1 MDCSSQLVEEGVSLN
16 EWEQIQL
23 PSLSNNTPPLPTTP
37 SSEWDMVAIRDN
49 YLQDSLS
56 FFPPNQHEGLPVPP
70 QVEEEPNS
78 PSGSSPSST
87 VSSSSAELRPRN
99 VNDIWRVLSLRSTV
113 LCSGIVRI
121 AAKVRYRAVNL
132 VGFRSFLSV
141 TGVIAAVLLS
151 LLYARMRRWRS
162 RVQEENNR
170 LILLV
175 KEKDQKIGQLLI
187 QVAQMNEL
195 LSARVKVPVIRIR

>member
-1 MDCSSQLVEEGVSLN
+1 MDGSSQLVEEGVSLN

-37 SSEWDMVAIRDN
+37 SNEWDVVAIRDN

-56 FFPPNQHEGLPVPP
+56 FFPPNQHKGLPVPP

-78 PSGSSPSST
+78 AIRLIT
-87 VSSSSAELRPRN
+87 IIN
-99 VNDIWRVLSLRSTV
+99 F
-113 LCSGIVRI
+113 RI

-141 TGVIAAVLLS
+141 TGVITAVLLS